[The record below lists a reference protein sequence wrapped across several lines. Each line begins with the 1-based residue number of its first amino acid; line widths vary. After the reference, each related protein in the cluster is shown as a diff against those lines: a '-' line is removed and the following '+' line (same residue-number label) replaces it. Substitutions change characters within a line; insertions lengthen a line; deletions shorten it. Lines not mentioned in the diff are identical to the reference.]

1 MDQNKDADIANVGW
15 YLLFGLTFMYLLK
28 RNMKPIPKRQKGC
41 GFSLK
46 AKTKLNVTWKRC
58 EKLIWDSTGDQTE
71 RCDEW
76 RAPSRVQEV
85 A

>member
-46 AKTKLNVTWKRC
+46 AKTKLNT
-58 EKLIWDSTGDQTE
+58 
-71 RCDEW
+71 
-76 RAPSRVQEV
+76 
-85 A
+85 